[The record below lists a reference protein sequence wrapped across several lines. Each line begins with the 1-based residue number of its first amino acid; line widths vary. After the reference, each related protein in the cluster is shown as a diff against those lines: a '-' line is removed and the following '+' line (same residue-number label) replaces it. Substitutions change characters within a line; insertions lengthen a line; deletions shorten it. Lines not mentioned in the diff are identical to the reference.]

1 MKRAFVILLAL
12 ALMLSGAALAQMNDP
27 AGYIGR
33 WVGGPSYGEA
43 HEYTMDITGYASGRF
58 SVDLELYRVWGFE
71 EMEAELIPNTA
82 TAVLMTN
89 NADDYLVEGRLYFGE
104 NTIGLEIL
112 RSTYAAL
119 PEGTYVQF
127 E

>member
-43 HEYTMDITGYASGRF
+43 HEYTMDITGYAYGRF